1 MGRKKRG
8 KGARKG
14 AKPPENAVEEQVK
27 ASEAVTGGSS
37 EAKER
42 ELRHE
47 YEEVRPKG

>member
-14 AKPPENAVEEQVK
+14 AKPPKNIEEEAK
-27 ASEAVTGGSS
+27 TSEAVSDGSE

-42 ELRHE
+42 ELG